1 MEVILVD
8 GRPDFTAGSPINCYN
23 MGVPD
28 RLKSMIRDVPDFPKP
43 GIIFKDITP
52 LLSDPCGLSLA
63 VELMANQWRDDR
75 PDLVVGTESR
85 GFIFGT
91 AIAQSLSCGFV
102 PIRKPGKLP
111 YETKSVKYDLEY
123 GSDEVQIHVDAIT
136 PGQRVLMVDDLI
148 ATGGTMH
155 AACELVTMVGGEIMG
170 VAVLIE
176 LMDLGGREL
185 IEPVP
190 VHALLQY

>member
-75 PDLVVGTESR
+75 QRYDRPR
-85 GFIFGT
+85 
-91 AIAQSLSCGFV
+91 
-102 PIRKPGKLP
+102 
-111 YETKSVKYDLEY
+111 VK
-123 GSDEVQIHVDAIT
+123 
-136 PGQRVLMVDDLI
+136 RRRDDRR
-148 ATGGTMH
+148 H
-155 AACELVTMVGGEIMG
+155 
-170 VAVLIE
+170 
-176 LMDLGGREL
+176 DD
-185 IEPVP
+185 
-190 VHALLQY
+190 